1 MIPYSR
7 QDINEDDVQAVLE
20 TLRSD
25 WLTQGPAIEQ
35 FEQALCAHTGATHA
49 VATASAT
56 AALHIACLALGL
68 KAGGRLWTTPN
79 TFVASANCG
88 RYCGAQ
94 VDFVDI
100 DPRSY
105 NLDPQALA
113 AKLADAARTNT
124 LPDVVVAVDFA
135 GQPCDWDA
143 LGKLKQQYGFRLIDD
158 ASHALGS
165 TWNGRPIGNMPA
177 ADITVFSFH
186 PVKMIT
192 TAEGGVAITQHDEI
206 AESLSLL
213 RNHGITRE
221 ASKLQQSS
229 HGPWYY
235 EQQSLGYHYRM
246 TDIQAALGASQLK
259 RLNEF
264 VKTRQQRAARYD
276 ALLSALPLATPWQH
290 SAASS
295 ARHLYPIRLH
305 DISQRRRVFE
315 QLRQQGIGVQ
325 VHYIPVHLQPDY
337 RQFGFAE
344 GRYPQAEAYYAGAIS
359 LPLFTRM
366 TDAEQDEVVARLTE
380 ALT

>member
-7 QDINEDDVQAVLE
+7 QDINEEDVQAVLE

-25 WLTQGPAIEQ
+25 WLTQGPAIEH

-105 NLDPQALA
+105 NLDTQALA

-143 LGKLKQQYGFRLIDD
+143 LGKLKAQYGFRLIDD

-165 TWNGRPIGNMPA
+165 TWDGHPIGNMPA

-206 AESLSLL
+206 AEALRLL

-221 ASKLQQSS
+221 ASKLQQPS

-264 VKTRQQRAARYD
+264 VATRQQRAARYD
-276 ALLSALPLATPWQH
+276 ALLSALPLSTPWQH

-295 ARHLYPIRLH
+295 ARHLYPIHLH
-305 DISQRRRVFE
+305 DTSQRRRVFE

-344 GRYPQAEAYYAGAIS
+344 GQYPHAEAYYAGAIS

-366 TDAEQDEVVARLTE
+366 TDAEQDEVVARMTE